1 MARVPYPFACGCY
14 SKAAMPV
21 SRTVAGALVAAA
33 FVASVAASAPA
44 GHPQLATAA
53 LELAPGELGAVR
65 SAGSLALAPG
75 AKGKE
80 ILLFD
85 GGSGELGSYLE
96 TGAAWAKPVRLRDRQ
111 GAPFSPAVF
120 RFKVDGDRI
129 AFAGPRGVDLF
140 RRDTGEHA
148 GGTADLHHAADV
160 EAMPGGGWVVNLMW
174 LPIPELVRAAKA
186 RFDGTEPRLVVVGG
200 DLAVSRHGLAAD
212 ARRTGNE
219 TAARTLR
226 LAASADRLYAAE
238 LANYKVYELDRRLKL
253 RATYLDPNVQLE
265 KGLGLPPDGA
275 MRKRYAAEAERQ
287 IARTGKDAAK
297 ASRPPET
304 REAEF
309 FSYQPAIEDLAWD
322 QRSRQLVLLLAPG
335 IANDVGALDLLDPA
349 TGEVR
354 RLLLRLPEGLSS
366 YGPLAQ
372 VVVGYRYLWLR
383 NYPGGHPTL
392 RLDRSALAEARPI
405 RPPKVERAGA
415 S

>member
-1 MARVPYPFACGCY
+1 
-14 SKAAMPV
+14 MPV

-44 GHPQLATAA
+44 GHPQLATAT

-186 RFDGTEPRLVVVGG
+186 RFDGTEPRLVVVDG
-200 DLAVSRHGLAAD
+200 DLAV
-212 ARRTGNE
+212 
-219 TAARTLR
+219 
-226 LAASADRLYAAE
+226 
-238 LANYKVYELDRRLKL
+238 
-253 RATYLDPNVQLE
+253 
-265 KGLGLPPDGA
+265 
-275 MRKRYAAEAERQ
+275 
-287 IARTGKDAAK
+287 
-297 ASRPPET
+297 
-304 REAEF
+304 
-309 FSYQPAIEDLAWD
+309 
-322 QRSRQLVLLLAPG
+322 
-335 IANDVGALDLLDPA
+335 
-349 TGEVR
+349 
-354 RLLLRLPEGLSS
+354 
-366 YGPLAQ
+366 
-372 VVVGYRYLWLR
+372 
-383 NYPGGHPTL
+383 
-392 RLDRSALAEARPI
+392 
-405 RPPKVERAGA
+405 
-415 S
+415 